1 MSDARSDLLVSSAQH
16 PYCSPMRVTWKVAAL
31 SALVA
36 SVLVGCSPS
45 SPTVAVVYQQF
56 RFTCCANS
64 EALTH
69 LWHPGQVITL
79 DWSTES
85 AGTTADDAQHP
96 ITLMATVT
104 GPYVSPAAL
113 KAGGAH
119 LKTLPASPIRVTD
132 RTSGS
137 VVSTIVLPLDLAA
150 GWYNVV
156 TTIKSAGG
164 STGGAT
170 IIQVTLPSS

>member
-1 MSDARSDLLVSSAQH
+1 
-16 PYCSPMRVTWKVAAL
+16 MRVTWKFAAI
-31 SALVA
+31 SGLVG
-36 SVLVGCSPS
+36 SVLVACSPS
-45 SPTVAVVYQQF
+45 SPTVAVGYQQF
-56 RFTCCANS
+56 RFTCCVNS
-64 EALTH
+64 EVLTH

-85 AGTTADDAQHP
+85 AGTTADDAPHP
-96 ITLMATVT
+96 ITLLATVT
-104 GPYVSPAAL
+104 GPYASAAAL
-113 KAGGAH
+113 KASGAYS
-119 LKTLPASPIRVTD
+119 KTLPASPIRVTD

-137 VVSTIVLPLDLAA
+137 VVGAIVLPLDLAA
-150 GWYNVV
+150 GWYNLV

>member
-1 MSDARSDLLVSSAQH
+1 MSDARSDLLVSSPQH
-16 PYCSPMRVTWKVAAL
+16 PHCSPMRVTWKVAAL
-31 SALVA
+31 SALGA

-45 SPTVAVVYQQF
+45 SPTVAVGYQQF

-64 EALTH
+64 EALN

-79 DWSTES
+79 DWSTEN

-113 KAGGAH
+113 KVGGAH